1 MSLIET
7 ERIYPFFDL
16 LVMVGIAGAD
26 GHFRR
31 LNPAWETTLGWTRD
45 ELISKPYLSL
55 VHPDDREATAALLA
69 EGAKTINLV
78 NRYLC
83 RDGSYKWL
91 EWSLALDE
99 AGEMYFIARDISA
112 AIGIQ
117 QELAEKAA
125 LSVRVQ
131 RELAEK
137 ATIVDLAHDAI
148 IVKNSLDG
156 RIRYWNRG
164 AETMYGYTSAEA
176 VGQDGGE
183 LLKTA
188 SPVGLHEMM
197 ATAANSEHWDGH
209 LTQTTKGGEQLTV
222 EARWA
227 VLPDGNSSA
236 GQTIEINRDITARLL
251 AEAALQ
257 DAYDSLDLKV
267 RERTAELESF
277 SYSVS
282 HDLRTPLRAVNGFVE
297 VLIEE
302 MPDQLNEAAKDALNE
317 IHSNAIRMGQLIDDL
332 LAFSRLGQQELQRR
346 PVDMRSLAV
355 RSRDGLASI
364 TEGRSIELDIQPI
377 PMCDGDPALLEIVW
391 TNLLANAIKFTAGR
405 QPAQI
410 TVGAEERD
418 GRVVYFVRDNGVG
431 FEMAHS
437 AKLFGVF
444 ERLHAADEFEGTGVG
459 LATVKRICNRH
470 GGKVWAEAVL
480 GRGATFYF
488 TVRGGKR

>member
-1 MSLIET
+1 MSLIER
-7 ERIYPFFDL
+7 ERIEPFFDL
-16 LVMVGIAGAD
+16 LVMVGIAGSD
-26 GHFRR
+26 GHFKR

-45 ELISKPYLSL
+45 ELLAKPYLSL
-55 VHPDDREATAALLA
+55 VHPDDREATATMLA

-83 RDGSYKWL
+83 HDGSYKWL

-99 AGEMYFIARDISA
+99 DGEMYFIARDIST
-112 AIGIQ
+112 AIAIQ
-117 QELAEKAA
+117 RELAEKAA
-125 LSVRVQ
+125 LSIRIQ

-137 ATIVDLAHDAI
+137 ATIVDLAHEAI
-148 IVKNSLDG
+148 IVKTIDG

-176 VGQDGGE
+176 VGQDGAE

-209 LTQTTKGGEQLTV
+209 LTQTTKGGERLTV

-227 VLPDGNSSA
+227 VLPDGNGSA
-236 GQTIEINRDITARLL
+236 GKIIEINRDITARLL

-267 RERTAELESF
+267 RDRTAELESF
-277 SYSVS
+277 SYTVS
-282 HDLRTPLRAVNGFVE
+282 HDLRTPLRAVNGFVD

-302 MPDQLNEAAKDALNE
+302 MPDQLNEGARDALDE
-317 IHSNAIRMGQLIDDL
+317 IRSNAIRMGHLIDDL
-332 LAFSRLGQQELQRR
+332 LAFSRLGHHALQRR
-346 PVDMRSLAV
+346 RVDMRSLA
-355 RSRDGLASI
+355 RRASDGLAGI
-364 TEGRSIELDIQPI
+364 REGRSIELDIRQM

-405 QPAQI
+405 EPAQI
-410 TVGAEERD
+410 AVGAEERD
-418 GRVVYFVRDNGVG
+418 GRLAYFVRDNGVG
-431 FEMAHS
+431 FEMAHA

-459 LATVKRICNRH
+459 LATVKRICTRH
-470 GGKVWAEAVL
+470 GGTTWAEAVL
-480 GRGATFYF
+480 GQGATFYF
-488 TVRGGKR
+488 TVGGDKS

>member
-1 MSLIET
+1 VSVVER
-7 ERIYPFFDL
+7 ERIEPFFDL

-26 GHFRR
+26 GHFKR

-45 ELISKPYLSL
+45 ELLAKPYLSL
-55 VHPDDREATAALLA
+55 VHPDDREATATMLA
-69 EGAKTINLV
+69 AGAKTINLV

-83 RDGSYKWL
+83 RDGSYRWL
-91 EWSLALDE
+91 EWSLALDVG
-99 AGEMYFIARDISA
+99 GEMYFIARDISA

-117 QELAEKAA
+117 YELAEKAE
-125 LSVRVQ
+125 LSVRIQ

-148 IVKNSLDG
+148 IVKDASG
-156 RIRYWNRG
+156 RIRYWNLG

-176 VGQDGGE
+176 MGQDGTQ

-209 LTQTTKGGEQLTV
+209 LTQTTKSGEKLTV

-227 VLPDGNSSA
+227 VLADGNNSA
-236 GQTIEINRDITARLL
+236 GQVIEINRDITARLL
-251 AEAALQ
+251 AESALQ

-277 SYSVS
+277 SYTVS

-297 VLIEE
+297 VLLEE
-302 MPDQLNEAAKDALNE
+302 MPDQLNEVARDALDE
-317 IHSNAIRMGQLIDDL
+317 IHNNAIRMGQLIDDL
-332 LAFSRLGQQELQRR
+332 LAFSRLGQKELQRR
-346 PVDMRSLAV
+346 RVDMQSLAR
-355 RSRDGLASI
+355 RSSESLATL
-364 TEGRSIELDIQPI
+364 TEGRTIELDIQPI

-405 QPAQI
+405 APARI
-410 TVGAEERD
+410 TVGAEEVD
-418 GRVVYFVRDNGVG
+418 GNVAYFVRDNGVG
-431 FEMAHS
+431 FDMAHA

-444 ERLHAADEFEGTGVG
+444 ERLHAEDEFEGTGVG
-459 LATVKRICNRH
+459 LATVKRISSRH
-470 GGKVWAEAVL
+470 GGTAWARAAL
-480 GRGATFYF
+480 GQGATFYF
-488 TVRGGKR
+488 TVGGGKP